1 MHLQYRTLISIIV
14 PIYKVE
20 DFIHTCIESVLN
32 QTYSNWE
39 LILVNDGSPDNSPEI
54 CDEYASQDQRI
65 KVFHKPNGG
74 VASAR
79 NLGLDNITGEYVTFL
94 DSDDFFHPEYLE
106 SLLNLGIQH
115 SADIVQCGFIRG
127 VEKTFPIINKEQEI
141 KVVDNYDVFLKGYA
155 KIIVWG
161 KLYKKYLF
169 EELKIPENKLFED
182 DFITWRWYYKAKKIV
197 VTNKLLYY
205 YTDNNESTMAGY
217 EKKPRLDFMEA
228 YEERIEFFKNISE
241 KSMEDYS
248 RMHFCKALLLT
259 YENKMLTKEQRQ
271 YVYINFQKNWSNI
284 KYSKYIPI
292 HLKTLFYMFN
302 IAPKSVSY
310 ILSLKK

>member
-1 MHLQYRTLISIIV
+1 MKNVLISIIV
-14 PIYKVE
+14 PVYKVE
-20 DFIHTCIESVLN
+20 DFINTCIESVLN

-54 CDEYASQDQRI
+54 CDEYAARDQRI
-65 KVFHKPNGG
+65 KVFNKPNGG

-94 DSDDFFHPEYLE
+94 DSDDFFHPDYLE
-106 SLLNLGIQH
+106 NLLKLSIQH

-127 VEKTFPIINKEQEI
+127 VDKIFPIINTEEEI

-155 KIIVWG
+155 KIIVCG

-182 DFITWRWYYKAKKIV
+182 DFITWRWYFKSKKIV
-197 VTNKLLYY
+197 VTNRLLYY

-217 EKKPRLDFMEA
+217 KKKPRLDFMEA
-228 YEERIEFFKNISE
+228 YEERIAFFQEKKE
-241 KSMEDYS
+241 KSMEDFS

-259 YENKMLTKEQRQ
+259 YENKMLTKEQKQ
-271 YVYINFQKNWSNI
+271 LVLINFQENWDKIKN
-284 KYSKYIPI
+284 SKFVPI
-292 HLKTLFYMFN
+292 YLKTLFYTFN
-302 IAPKSVSY
+302 LAPKGVSY

>member
-1 MHLQYRTLISIIV
+1 MHLQNRTLISIIV

-20 DFIHTCIESVLN
+20 DFIHTCIQSILN
-32 QTYSNWE
+32 QTYTNWE
-39 LILVNDGSPDNSPEI
+39 LILVNDGSPDNCPQI
-54 CDEYASQDQRI
+54 CDDYAAKDQRI
-65 KVFHKPNGG
+65 KVIHKSNGG

-79 NLGLDNITGEYVTFL
+79 NLGLDNMSGEYVTFL
-94 DSDDFFHPEYLE
+94 DSDDFFHPDYLE
-106 SLLNLGIQH
+106 NLLKLSIQH

-127 VEKTFPIINKEQEI
+127 VEKTFPIINKKQEI
-141 KVVDNYDVFLKGYA
+141 KMVDNYDVFLKGYA
-155 KIIVWG
+155 KIIVCG
-161 KLYKKYLF
+161 KLYKKHLF

-182 DFITWRWYYKAKKIV
+182 DFITWRWYFKAKKIV
-197 VTNKLLYY
+197 VTNRLLYY

-228 YEERIEFFKNISE
+228 YKERIAFFQEKKE

-271 YVYINFQKNWSNI
+271 CVFINFQKNWSNV
-284 KYSKYIPI
+284 KHSKYVPL

-302 IAPKSVSY
+302 MTPRTISS